1 MSNIDKQA
9 IDKLIASPSYIP
21 LYHKDFPL
29 ILLWTPKSGCTTYN
43 KWFFFQIG
51 LFEKVHQEA
60 EGEVHRYRDFIF
72 RKEPD
77 YTQGLTKNLLDAKKD
92 IHKLVRN
99 PYKRAVSSFLH
110 TICSEWLIC
119 KFDSDIY
126 KGLSF
131 KQFLIHLKSLGP
143 TINTID
149 RHIAPQ
155 YIDGE
160 EQFITEYIQLENFN
174 NHITEIEKTY
184 GLLKSPFSQI
194 SKSSHHFSERMVQKG
209 EYAEA
214 ILTVEKSAGRFPTYE
229 SFYNKESKEL
239 VKEIFAKDFEIY
251 GYDKDNIII

>member
-1 MSNIDKQA
+1 M
-9 IDKLIASPSYIP
+9 
-21 LYHKDFPL
+21 
-29 ILLWTPKSGCTTYN
+29 LLWTPKSGCTTYN
-43 KWFFFQIG
+43 KWVFLKIG
-51 LFEKVHQEA
+51 LFEKVLQDT
-60 EGEVHRYRDFIF
+60 EGDVHRYRDFVY

-77 YTQGLTKNLLDAKKD
+77 YTQGLTKNLLEAKKD

-119 KFDSDIY
+119 KFDSDIN

-131 KQFLIHLKSLGP
+131 KKFLNHLKSLGP
-143 TINTID
+143 NINTIE

-160 EQFITEYIQLENFN
+160 EQFITKYIQLENFN

-184 GLLKSPFSQI
+184 GLLKTPHSQI
-194 SKSSHHFSERMVQKG
+194 SKSFHHFSERMVQKG

-214 ILTVEKSAGRFPTYE
+214 ILTVEIFAGRLPTYE
-229 SFYNKESKEL
+229 SFYNKETKEL
-239 VKEIFAKDFEIY
+239 VKVIFAKDFEIY
-251 GYDKDNIII
+251 GYDKDNIIR